1 MGQTAQERAL
11 RITLLTA
18 ACLLVALPALAQPAC
33 RAAQIQMDLASDES
47 LKAVNQVMVQ
57 SNRFR
62 AILQH
67 SGDEQKSQM
76 RDFCRQNP
84 FAAYDAA
91 RSAFDKGATSAHEVH
106 ELCSAADQQA
116 RADKALSRYTNMQ
129 ANNDRMILRLRG
141 ACAAPG

>member
-1 MGQTAQERAL
+1 M

-18 ACLLVALPALAQPAC
+18 VCLLAASPVLAQPAC
-33 RAAQIQMDLASDES
+33 RAAQIQMDQASDDT

-67 SGDEQKSQM
+67 SGGEQKSQM

-91 RSAFDKGATSAHEVH
+91 RAAFDKGATSAHEVH
-106 ELCSAADQQA
+106 ELCATPDQQA
-116 RADKALSRYTNMQ
+116 RANKVLSRYTNMQ

>member
-1 MGQTAQERAL
+1 M

-18 ACLLVALPALAQPAC
+18 VCLLAASPALAQPAC
-33 RAAQIQMDLASDES
+33 RAAQIQMDLASDDA
-47 LKAVNQVMVQ
+47 LKAVNQVMIQ
-57 SNRFR
+57 SSRFR
-62 AILQH
+62 AILRH
-67 SGDEQKSQM
+67 SGAEQKNQM
-76 RDFCRQNP
+76 RDFCRQDP

-91 RSAFDKGATSAHEVH
+91 RVAFDKGATSAHEVH

>member
-1 MGQTAQERAL
+1 MAS
-11 RITLLTA
+11 
-18 ACLLVALPALAQPAC
+18 PALAQPVC
-33 RAAQIQMDLASDES
+33 HGAQIQMDQASDEA

-62 AILQH
+62 EIMQR
-67 SGDEQKSQM
+67 SGDDRKKQM

-91 RSAFDKGATSAHEVH
+91 RAAFDKGATSAHEVH
-106 ELCSAADQQA
+106 EFCAAPDQQA
-116 RADKALSRYTNMQ
+116 RANKALSRYTDMQ